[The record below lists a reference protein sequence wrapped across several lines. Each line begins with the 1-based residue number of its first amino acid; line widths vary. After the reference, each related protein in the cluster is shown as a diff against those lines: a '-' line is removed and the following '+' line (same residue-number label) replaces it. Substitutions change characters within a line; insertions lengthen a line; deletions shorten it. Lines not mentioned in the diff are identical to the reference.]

1 MGGKG
6 YVGKD
11 AAAMIPVGK
20 IVWWNDTTDAPA
32 RAREFC
38 KSRGLTAETARI
50 VKRGDRIEV
59 EIKKPCKLNVTY

>member
-1 MGGKG
+1 
-6 YVGKD
+6 
-11 AAAMIPVGK
+11 MIPVGK